1 MAKSPATLMPKPLKT
16 PNHSSPPTP
25 VPPKTTLSNSPI
37 PKHRA
42 SPFMIPATLP
52 PKALP
57 PSKAAATTAV
67 QRRPVPSTVLTSS
80 MLRDYSD
87 DEIDAELRHL
97 GILFYGTTR
106 RFENNTLALDHY
118 NNVRG
123 SLRKF
128 TQNNKNTSKS
138 KKYQ

>member
-1 MAKSPATLMPKPLKT
+1 MAKSPATLMPITVKT

-25 VPPKTTLSNSPI
+25 VPPKTALSNSPI
-37 PKHRA
+37 LKHRA

-57 PSKAAATTAV
+57 PSIAAATTAV

-97 GILFYGTTR
+97 GILF
-106 RFENNTLALDHY
+106 
-118 NNVRG
+118 
-123 SLRKF
+123 
-128 TQNNKNTSKS
+128 
-138 KKYQ
+138 